1 VKLPINKF
9 LKSVRSGEQ
18 QIGLWISLSSA
29 FAAEVVAPS
38 GFDWVMIDMEHSPN
52 DYFSIMGQLQVFAAT
67 ETVPIVRPE
76 WNNPVVVKRLL
87 DLGVPGLLFPMINTV
102 EDARKA
108 VASTQYPPK
117 GNRGVSKSTRATKF
131 GRIEDYEQRI
141 ESETA
146 IFLQI
151 ESKQGLENAR
161 EIAKVDGVDGLF
173 FGPGDIAADIGR
185 VGQPG
190 HPDVWALIDPIADK
204 LIKIGMPIG
213 TLVVDTGKAISL
225 LNSGYGFVACGA
237 DTALLAKSSDAL
249 LATVK
254 AGMT

>member
-52 DYFSIMGQLQVFAAT
+52 DYFSVMGQLQVFAAT

-108 VASTQYPPK
+108 VASTQCPDILM
-117 GNRGVSKSTRATKF
+117 F
-131 GRIEDYEQRI
+131 G
-141 ESETA
+141 
-146 IFLQI
+146 L
-151 ESKQGLENAR
+151 
-161 EIAKVDGVDGLF
+161 
-173 FGPGDIAADIGR
+173 
-185 VGQPG
+185 
-190 HPDVWALIDPIADK
+190 
-204 LIKIGMPIG
+204 
-213 TLVVDTGKAISL
+213 
-225 LNSGYGFVACGA
+225 
-237 DTALLAKSSDAL
+237 
-249 LATVK
+249 
-254 AGMT
+254 